1 MAKSLLTEEQRREER
16 YKGLRRKIGDGLDSF
31 KKHSRVTKRGSL
43 TNKELAK
50 NLEMGN
56 GTVGKIIAGEDV
68 QISVNKFF
76 RVLDLAGMEIRPRRE
91 EDGK

>member
-16 YKGLRRKIGDGLDSF
+16 YKKLRRKIGDGLDSF